1 MLRTDKCYIFYNY
14 FIFIF
19 TLISKAGGGRN
30 LDVSVAF
37 AGCCQA
43 YARHAK
49 PSASAPGA
57 ADQE

>member
-1 MLRTDKCYIFYNY
+1 MRRTNYCYICYNY

-19 TLISKAGGGRN
+19 ILISKAGGGKN

-37 AGCCQA
+37 AGRCQA

-49 PSASAPGA
+49 PSASAPSA